1 MSNRNSVTINATV
14 TGRSLT
20 EYDVSSALRSL
31 ASEYGARLD
40 NLTVTVE
47 PQEPT
52 VQVELTE
59 SEHAAFRTW
68 RASNTQGA

>member
-14 TGRSLT
+14 SGRAVT
-20 EYDVSSALRSL
+20 QYDVESALRTL

-40 NLTVTVE
+40 GLTVTVA

-59 SEHAAFRTW
+59 SEHAAFQMW
-68 RASNTQGA
+68 RASNAQSA